1 MSLRPNILL
10 IHLALV
16 CVVLG
21 AASACAV
28 LPGGPESSPDPSKIT
43 FDLAQINAEGLSGPP
58 DGLVAIDYEFC
69 VPATGQGQQ
78 EVSRI
83 DPTVKLYPGSAGRIG
98 CSKDQVLAIG
108 NTHQKGW
115 KAALQQLTA
124 LDYVKRID
132 RSFGE

>member
-1 MSLRPNILL
+1 MSSRLNILL
-10 IHLALV
+10 TFLALFFV
-16 CVVLG
+16 ILG
-21 AASACAV
+21 ACSSCAV
-28 LPGGPESSPDPSKIT
+28 FPRGPEPSPDLSKIT
-43 FDLAQINAEGLSGPP
+43 FDLAPINDEGLAGPP

-69 VPATGQGQQ
+69 IPATQQAQQ
-78 EVSRI
+78 EVNRM
-83 DPTVKLYPGSAGRIG
+83 DPTVKFYPGSAGRIG

-115 KAALQQLTA
+115 KIVLQQLTS